1 MRVVFIKVTKCEDKV
16 GLFGFI
22 HLCLGNLKEKGM
34 KSGGSISYSHS
45 VYSVRVLS
53 WATEGE
59 RAGAPQSP
67 TLASIRAI
75 IRLFSPLIFMLYIK
89 EPSHL

>member
-34 KSGGSISYSHS
+34 KSGGSEFDFWPCDLCGFGKWLNCCVSSP
-45 VYSVRVLS
+45 VQVR
-53 WATEGE
+53 
-59 RAGAPQSP
+59 
-67 TLASIRAI
+67 
-75 IRLFSPLIFMLYIK
+75 
-89 EPSHL
+89 